1 MRNESLIW
9 ILALQWPST
18 TQLPFCIKCT
28 HPHQTTAKWLRMWKT
43 AIPSLFK
50 SPNLSFSKPSI
61 SVQIDK
67 VIQSITI
74 STEISKNRTR
84 FSSNATKTRWFKF
97 TEWWQRDGTKGFPRP
112 EFYEHEKHVSTALG
126 LQCSSTAAPSRPL
139 LWCHLQLAAF
149 SVAFSCLF
157 YKPPLWYCTI
167 Y

>member
-9 ILALQWPST
+9 ILTLEWPWT

-28 HPHQTTAKWLRMWKT
+28 HHHQTTAKWLRMWKT
-43 AIPSLFK
+43 AIPFLFK
-50 SPNLSFSKPSI
+50 SPNLRFSKPSI

-112 EFYEHEKHVSTALG
+112 EFYEHEKHVSTAAWP
-126 LQCSSTAAPSRPL
+126 T
-139 LWCHLQLAAF
+139 
-149 SVAFSCLF
+149 VLF
-157 YKPPLWYCTI
+157 YCCSITTSFMMPSPAGCSLGGVLMSFL
-167 Y
+167 

>member
-9 ILALQWPST
+9 ILALEWPWN

-28 HPHQTTAKWLRMWKT
+28 HPHQTIAKWLRMWKT

-84 FSSNATKTRWFKF
+84 FPSNATKTRWFKF
-97 TEWWQRDGTKGFPRP
+97 TEWWQRDGTRAFQGLSFM
-112 EFYEHEKHVSTALG
+112 STRSMFQQPLG
-126 LQCSSTAAPSRPL
+126 LQCSSTAAPSRVL
-139 LWCHLQLAAF
+139 LWCHLQLAAL

-157 YKPPLWYCTI
+157 YKPLLWYCTI